1 MCGCHTVDVENTLL
15 GGNTLLT
22 NPDVRRG
29 THIHRPSTSVR
40 MDSISAAG
48 TAPAA
53 AEVPDP
59 PTYRQMYIPYRTG
72 TSADAVRLPIH
83 CRVAKW
89 KVFGA
94 YPLLPAMIGLTARP
108 RCIQQCTHEAWLF
121 FSFFFFRGRSQLQHE
136 VIQTRLQKETAG
148 QSTENKEQRTKN
160 RDWRD
165 WRRETKKPKLVQ
177 ALVITHQPCR
187 IAK

>member
-72 TSADAVRLPIH
+72 TSADAVRLPVH

-89 KVFGA
+89 NVFGFLSLVA
-94 YPLLPAMIGLTARP
+94 CHDRP
-108 RCIQQCTHEAWLF
+108 YSKASLHTTVH
-121 FSFFFFRGRSQLQHE
+121 SRSM
-136 VIQTRLQKETAG
+136 
-148 QSTENKEQRTKN
+148 
-160 RDWRD
+160 
-165 WRRETKKPKLVQ
+165 
-177 ALVITHQPCR
+177 ALVIITHQPCR
-187 IAK
+187 IACLGVGVPRLCACLGVGSVGS